1 MCGCVIPQCENTFFS
16 KCNIP
21 IPDIFQCLTLASE
34 NVPPKLDAAPPLC
47 KHHYHVVYNTYKPTQ
62 THCPTC
68 YTWFHKQ
75 NARPCPDVASIAT
88 YLAEKTGYEGTLRQN
103 DKVCFSCYKFHLHIL
118 KCNVN
123 ESTDTDLQVLIQGIK
138 HTMLKPEQV
147 VSADDAVSRAM
158 SVTTVYVGEA
168 LLRQEGLLLPD
179 VHNSF
184 IQEINSSTWGWSES
198 LELPPLSL
206 PPSFLYPFPLS
217 PSIFPLPPP
226 PHPFPLFI
234 YPPLSLSL
242 FLYVPHRIRL
252 RNIKEAF
259 KELEEICH
267 EHFDCKAKTKLMILR
282 QAIGKL
288 EHEVKGA

>member
-1 MCGCVIPQCENTFFS
+1 MCIQIYRYTTMTECRSSSRRRLFTSPPVSQCTVCNLCSQQHTNLSSPKSWRDEGCQQLALSLDISGDSLVCRPCRNDIARLKNDPSYRPRWEKNKISGCVIPQCENTFSS

-138 HTMLKPEQV
+138 HTMLKPV
-147 VSADDAVSRAM
+147 LVRASRKC
-158 SVTTVYVGEA
+158 
-168 LLRQEGLLLPD
+168 R
-179 VHNSF
+179 
-184 IQEINSSTWGWSES
+184 
-198 LELPPLSL
+198 
-206 PPSFLYPFPLS
+206 
-217 PSIFPLPPP
+217 
-226 PHPFPLFI
+226 
-234 YPPLSLSL
+234 
-242 FLYVPHRIRL
+242 
-252 RNIKEAF
+252 
-259 KELEEICH
+259 
-267 EHFDCKAKTKLMILR
+267 
-282 QAIGKL
+282 
-288 EHEVKGA
+288 